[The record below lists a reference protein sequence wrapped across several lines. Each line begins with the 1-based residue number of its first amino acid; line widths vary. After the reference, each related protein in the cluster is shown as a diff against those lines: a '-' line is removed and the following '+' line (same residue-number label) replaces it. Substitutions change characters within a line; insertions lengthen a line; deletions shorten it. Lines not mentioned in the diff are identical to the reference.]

1 MKKEG
6 FNAFN
11 NYSYTSERQLK
22 EVFQP
27 LLKEAG
33 IIFKVDVTD
42 QRVEPGDGKMR
53 LTLITMQYHFF
64 DSESGESLEGTFCSQ
79 GADSGDKGIF
89 KAITGGIKYIL
100 SSIFLIPT
108 GDDPE
113 KDEEVKPATVAM
125 AVNANSSER
134 KALIKEA
141 SALLKQIKT
150 LDLKLYNR
158 VIENKHPSDNELK
171 SMIASMKSA
180 SIRSLQQQSQ

>member
-1 MKKEG
+1 
-6 FNAFN
+6 
-11 NYSYTSERQLK
+11 
-22 EVFQP
+22 
-27 LLKEAG
+27 
-33 IIFKVDVTD
+33 
-42 QRVEPGDGKMR
+42 MR